1 MRMGRISMVAAVWI
15 MAGLAAG
22 CATTRESKDL
32 VNYVNQGVLSIGE
45 FETKALERY
54 ASVTGENYTT
64 DQKVYEVL
72 RDEVV
77 PLYKRFV
84 DGMRN
89 IQPET
94 EDVKKLH
101 RIYLLGAEQLY
112 EGFKEIMYGV
122 ELGNEKIVRS
132 GNEKI
137 EKCRVEIQ
145 KFQNELAILKKKY
158 GVKEAK
164 KEEKK

>member
-32 VNYVNQGVLSIGE
+32 VNYVNQGVLNIAE
-45 FETKALERY
+45 LERRSLEQY
-54 ASVTGENYTT
+54 ASVTGGNYTT
-64 DQKVYEVL
+64 DQRVYEVL

-84 DGMRN
+84 DGLRN

-101 RIYLLGAEQLY
+101 RTYLMGAQQLY
-112 EGFKEIMYGV
+112 EGFKEKMYGI
-122 ELGNEKIVRS
+122 EIGNERIIRS

-137 EKCRVEIQ
+137 EQGRVENE
-145 KFQNELAILKKKY
+145 KWRNELEALAKKY
-158 GVKEAK
+158 KVKEAK
-164 KEEKK
+164 K

>member
-1 MRMGRISMVAAVWI
+1 MVAAVWI

-32 VNYVNQGVLSIGE
+32 VNYVNQGVLNIAE
-45 FETKALERY
+45 LERRSLEQY
-54 ASVTGENYTT
+54 ASVTGGNYTT
-64 DQKVYEVL
+64 DQRVYEVL

-84 DGMRN
+84 DGLRN

-101 RIYLLGAEQLY
+101 RTYLMGAQQLY
-112 EGFKEIMYGV
+112 EGFKEKMYGI
-122 ELGNEKIVRS
+122 EIGNERIIRS

-137 EKCRVEIQ
+137 EQGRVE
-145 KFQNELAILKKKY
+145 NEKWRSELEALAKKY
-158 GVKEAK
+158 KVKEAK
-164 KEEKK
+164 K